1 MLERVFAYFPQLN
14 PQQKDAYQQLYNI
27 YKEWNDKINVVSRK
41 DFENF
46 YIQHVLHSLAIA
58 KFVQFKKGS
67 IIMDLGTGGGFPTIP
82 LAILFPDSKF
92 LAVDSIQKKLKV
104 IEGVV
109 EALDIK
115 NVQTHWGRAED
126 VPLQFDFVVTRAV
139 APMVDLLRWTRGK
152 IHPISFNDLD
162 NGLIAL
168 KGGDLTE
175 EIKDCKRKVK
185 VKPISDFFKEDFF
198 ETKVITFVK
207 PKN

>member
-1 MLERVFAYFPQLN
+1 MLDRVYAYFTQLN

-41 DFENF
+41 DFNNF
-46 YIQHVLHSLAIA
+46 YLHHVLHSLAIA
-58 KFVQFKKGS
+58 KFVQFKRGTL
-67 IIMDLGTGGGFPTIP
+67 IMDIGTGGGFPAIP
-82 LAILFPDSKF
+82 LAIMFPDTKF

-109 EALDIK
+109 EILELK
-115 NVQTHWGRAED
+115 NVKTHWGRAED
-126 VPLQFDFVVTRAV
+126 VQLQFDFIITRAV
-139 APMVDLLRWTRGK
+139 APMADLLRWSRGK

-175 EIKDCKRKVK
+175 EIRESKRKVK
-185 VKPISDFFKEDFF
+185 VKPISDYFKEEFF
-198 ETKVITFVK
+198 ETKVITYVK
-207 PKN
+207 PS